1 MARSIA
7 TQGPYRPP
15 TIYDLS
21 HMASFANLH
30 PLGPVQGI
38 IMHHTGPGMRTAADV
53 VSVFRQRD
61 FPSQFVI
68 DKSGKIYQTLPTG
81 MTGRQIEGTG
91 KKWESG
97 AEKYPSVDYMGL
109 SNANTIGVE
118 IMGANDKDINP
129 DQVAA
134 AKSLYQY
141 LSQDPSAASWNANG
155 LPSSAVYGHGR
166 VNPGRK
172 EATEGITAAKA
183 IQAAFPAPA
192 WAPAG
197 PPVGDSPD
205 MVAGKNPYGGPPG
218 PWYDPKNHAAFQ
230 GLADQTADKYGI
242 PHDVFNAM
250 IYHESNWDPGLV
262 SPKGAV
268 GIAQVKPSTAGLT
281 AAQLKDP
288 ATGLDA
294 GARYLVQQYE
304 HFGSWPT
311 ALAAY
316 NAGPGN
322 VQAGQGYARE
332 VMALQAQGSG
342 AYGGAGQA
350 ASEMAA
356 GQVPASPT
364 TVADITAPPTALP
377 PSSVGADRVVQASI
391 AGDPAH
397 LTSAWNNLVGNIM
410 SGGPAAMNAAKQY
423 FGGMSQPA
431 KTASAASMAFN
442 PDLWKSVPSLARAP
456 MQSAADDILTGGHAV
471 EQMKSLGLG
480 PAAGPARFPSSDD
493 MAALGLTPQ
502 ERNLYQHHLDNISN
516 GKTVTNP
523 DGSTSTLFQMGV
535 TRDGRDYNIPTVWD
549 GKILSPPAAM
559 QKALGEGRGWNYWP
573 SYPASSTTNPR
584 MGSFSEADYRYGQMH
599 DAMEKDVA
607 PQGDP
612 LEITKDPLQKI
623 NYQGGPMAGA
633 SMATTAPPVT
643 PPGLDESMSY
653 AMGSTP
659 DVTFPLHLD
668 APAAVQPIA
677 YAPPPPMAPPPKQAA
692 PSIATAPPK
701 YVSGEGRLGKL
712 YNAIAAPIR
721 PGSPSFWNGPMVQ
734 PFFTQGGGGAKMPY
748 QSNTGLSTTDVHG
761 NKVNLGV
768 YTDNNGNQ
776 HTYELG

>member
-1 MARSIA
+1 
-7 TQGPYRPP
+7 
-15 TIYDLS
+15 
-21 HMASFANLH
+21 MASFANLH

-91 KKWESG
+91 KKWGSG

-118 IMGANDKDINP
+118 IMGADDKDINP
-129 DQVAA
+129 DQIAA

-172 EATEGITAAKA
+172 EATEGMTAAKA
-183 IQAAFPAPA
+183 IQSAFPAPA

-197 PPVGDSPD
+197 PPVSDIPD
-205 MVAGKNPYGGPPG
+205 MVAGRNPYGGSPG

-322 VQAGQGYARE
+322 VQAGRGYAQD

-342 AYGGAGQA
+342 AYGGAQQA
-350 ASEMAA
+350 ADAMAA
-356 GQVPASPT
+356 GQSPVGPT

-377 PSSVGADRVVQASI
+377 PSSVGADHVVQASI
-391 AGDPAH
+391 EGDPAH
-397 LTSAWNNLVGNIM
+397 LTNAWNSLVGNII
-410 SGGPAAMNAAKQY
+410 SGGPAAMNSAKQY

-456 MQSAADDILTGGHAV
+456 MQSASEDILTGGHAAD
-471 EQMKSLGLG
+471 QMKSLGIG
-480 PAAGPARFPSSDD
+480 PSVVYDPQITPSPAEKPTPTYQGGPVAGAELPAP
-493 MAALGLTPQ
+493 
-502 ERNLYQHHLDNISN
+502 
-516 GKTVTNP
+516 
-523 DGSTSTLFQMGV
+523 
-535 TRDGRDYNIPTVWD
+535 
-549 GKILSPPAAM
+549 
-559 QKALGEGRGWNYWP
+559 
-573 SYPASSTTNPR
+573 
-584 MGSFSEADYRYGQMH
+584 
-599 DAMEKDVA
+599 
-607 PQGDP
+607 
-612 LEITKDPLQKI
+612 TKDPLQQVTSDYKGYI
-623 NYQGGPMAGA
+623 PGG
-633 SMATTAPPVT
+633 MATTAPTVT
-643 PPGLDESMSY
+643 PPAMDESMSY

-668 APAAVQPIA
+668 APAAVEPMA
-677 YAPPPPMAPPPKQAA
+677 YAPPPPMAPPKKDA

-701 YVSGEGRLGKL
+701 YVSGEGRLGKP

-721 PGSPSFWNGPMVQ
+721 PGSSSFWNGPMNA
-734 PFFTQGGGGAKMPY
+734 PTLFLPGGGINPSGGASMPW
-748 QSNTGLSTTDVHG
+748 QSNTGLTTTNVQG

>member
-7 TQGPYRPP
+7 TQGPYRTP

-91 KKWESG
+91 KKWGSG

-129 DQVAA
+129 DQIAA

-141 LSQDPSAASWNANG
+141 LSQDPSATSWNANG

-166 VNPGRK
+166 VNPGQK
-172 EATEGITAAKA
+172 MASEGMTAAKA
-183 IQAAFPAPA
+183 IQDAFPAPA

-197 PPVGDSPD
+197 PPVSDRSD
-205 MVAGKNPYGGPPG
+205 MVAGRSPYGGPPG

-230 GLADQTADKYGI
+230 VLADQTADKYGI

-268 GIAQVKPSTAGLT
+268 GIAQVKPATAGLT

-322 VQAGQGYARE
+322 VQAGRGYAQE

-350 ASEMAA
+350 AADMAA
-356 GQVPASPT
+356 GQAPAVPT

-391 AGDPAH
+391 EGDPAH
-397 LTSAWNNLVGNIM
+397 LTNAWNSLVG
-410 SGGPAAMNAAKQY
+410 SVFAGGLKAANEAKQY
-423 FGGMSQPA
+423 FAGISPQA

-442 PDLWKSVPSLARAP
+442 PDLWKSVPAMARAP
-456 MQSAADDILTGGHAV
+456 LQSASEDILTGGHAA
-471 EQMKSLGLG
+471 EQMKQLGIG
-480 PAAGPARFPSSDD
+480 PSVVYD
-493 MAALGLTPQ
+493 T
-502 ERNLYQHHLDNISN
+502 H
-516 GKTVTNP
+516 
-523 DGSTSTLFQMGV
+523 
-535 TRDGRDYNIPTVWD
+535 
-549 GKILSPPAAM
+549 
-559 QKALGEGRGWNYWP
+559 
-573 SYPASSTTNPR
+573 
-584 MGSFSEADYRYGQMH
+584 
-599 DAMEKDVA
+599 VA
-607 PQGDP
+607 PSPAEKPATYQGGPVAGADIP
-612 LEITKDPLQKI
+612 APTKDPLQAI
-623 NYQGGPMAGA
+623 NIGAGPSSG
-633 SMATTAPPVT
+633 SMATTQPPA
-643 PPGLDESMSY
+643 LDESMSY

-668 APAAVQPIA
+668 APAAVEPVSYTPPA
-677 YAPPPPMAPPPKQAA
+677 AVAPPPPKQAA
-692 PSIATAPPK
+692 PSIATSPPK

-721 PGSPSFWNGPMVQ
+721 PGSGSFWSGPMVQ
-734 PFFTQGGGGAKMPY
+734 PFFTPGGGGATMPY
-748 QSNTGLSTTDVHG
+748 QSNTGLTTTNVQG

-776 HTYELG
+776 HTYEMG